1 MHPPTGYFRLL
12 MYKPPKHQKMRKKNQ
27 RTQLTHHWW
36 GKLAELMLLKSQ
48 HNQCQT
54 TENATKNNNIQ
65 ANTKQIAANTREKQI
80 ETMQAQ
86 NEKGLLN

>member
-1 MHPPTGYFRLL
+1 
-12 MYKPPKHQKMRKKNQ
+12 MRKKKSKD
-27 RTQLTHHWW
+27 TTHTSLV